1 MAGMTNARLR
11 VILVGASLALAA
23 CKGGGDDGADGPY
36 ADLVAENVPRI
47 ERATGLKF
55 KSPPKIEQRSRD
67 QIREFLQSRVTEEA
81 AARELLGQQTA
92 YRRLGLL
99 PETLDLKAFLVNLL
113 TEQVAGYYDPKTKVL
128 YVPDD
133 ARKEMLEQTVTHE
146 LVHALQDQ
154 HANLDSIQQT
164 TGQNDRVVAASSV
177 MEGQATFVSLR
188 LMGGQLIAW
197 DKAREI
203 IRQSQ
208 SSMPLFSTA
217 PTIIQETLLFPYL
230 SGAEFMSRYDAR
242 HPRSSPFK
250 AEMPVSTEQ
259 ILHANAYFDTRD
271 DPVRITLPTPTS
283 GEPMYEND
291 LGEFETRVLL
301 FEHTRDQ
308 NLAVRAAA
316 GWDGDR
322 YVVIQTAR
330 GDGIAWLTI
339 WDSAVDA
346 AEFSNAMEEGIATR
360 FKSPDAVPVPTG
372 GKRYSARG
380 RALMLWGGEVSG
392 RAAVLFVDVPEGVDT
407 NILNVEKVVLR

>member
-1 MAGMTNARLR
+1 MAGMTLTRCCI
-11 VILVGASLALAA
+11 ILGAASLTLAA
-23 CKGGGDDGADGPY
+23 CTGGGDGGNASPY

-55 KSPPKIEQRSRD
+55 KSPPRIEKRSRD
-67 QIREFLQSRVTEEA
+67 QIREFLQSRVTEEGA
-81 AARELLGQQTA
+81 TRELLGQQAA
-92 YRRLGLL
+92 YRRLALL
-99 PETLDLKAFLVNLL
+99 PETLDLRDFLVNLL

-133 ARKEMLEQTVTHE
+133 ARAEMLEQTVTHE

-154 HANLDSIQQT
+154 YANLDSIQGT
-164 TGQNDRVVAASSV
+164 TGENDRVVAASSV

-217 PTIIQETLLFPYL
+217 PTIIQETLIFPYL
-230 SGAEFMSRYDAR
+230 SGAEFISRYDAR
-242 HPRSSPFK
+242 NPRSSLFN
-250 AEMPVSTEQ
+250 AALPVSTEQ

-271 DPVRITLPTPTS
+271 DPVRITLPAPTG
-283 GEPMYEND
+283 GEREYENN
-291 LGEFETRVLL
+291 LGEFETRILL

-322 YVVIQTAR
+322 YMVIRTAS
-330 GDGIAWLTI
+330 GDGIAWLSV

-346 AEFSNAMEEGIATR
+346 AEFTNAMEEGIAAR
-360 FKSPDAVPVPTG
+360 FKSPSGEPIPSG
-372 GKRYSARG
+372 GKRYAARG

-392 RAAVLFVDVPEGVDT
+392 RPAVLYVDVPTGVETSVID
-407 NILNVEKVVLR
+407 VKKVTLR